1 MNQRK
6 KKEGERERF
15 RGRERGWERERR
27 CASAAKRRTEE
38 EKGWKMGRLLYTDE
52 LCEYVNARTHLQFD
66 GSPSLPPFSS
76 KTPALSLSER
86 PCLRVLENWTRACV
100 CVNAMWIVCIRC
112 ERYDRV
118 VYGLCG
124 LLFDRMCVHSSD
136 ICEIRLF
143 VGSKERRWILE
154 RVNYSNIGKDVTFF
168 FCGGFGWI

>member
-100 CVNAMWIVCIRC
+100 CECYVNSMLWSCRVWSLRIIIRSNVCAQLGYMRNSVVCWI
-112 ERYDRV
+112 ERATMNL
-118 VYGLCG
+118 GT
-124 LLFDRMCVHSSD
+124 
-136 ICEIRLF
+136 RLF
-143 VGSKERRWILE
+143 EYWKGRFFFRGFRWI
-154 RVNYSNIGKDVTFF
+154 
-168 FCGGFGWI
+168 